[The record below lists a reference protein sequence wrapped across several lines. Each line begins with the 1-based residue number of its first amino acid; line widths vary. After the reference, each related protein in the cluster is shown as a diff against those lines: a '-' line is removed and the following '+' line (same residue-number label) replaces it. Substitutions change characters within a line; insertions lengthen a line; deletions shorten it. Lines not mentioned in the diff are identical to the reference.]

1 MTPACMRTCAL
12 LLALLTV
19 GCASVAPMTGNSG
32 RAAIP
37 AQSSQPPRTY
47 VDNIDLAGRISVRYQ
62 VNDKE
67 EALHGGFTWTQNRDR
82 TQVTLLS
89 PLGQVI
95 ALIEVDPDGATLKQG
110 GQPSRQ
116 ASDVDALVV
125 ATLGWPLPISGL
137 RDWLQGFAIDA
148 NGNRFVAQP
157 PAAEV
162 TTRDG
167 WRIGYNTWQEMRP
180 KRIDLDRRT
189 TQAGDVSIRLVIDT
203 WQ

>member
-1 MTPACMRTCAL
+1 MRTCAL
-12 LLALLTV
+12 LLALLTA
-19 GCASVAPMTGNSG
+19 GCASIVPVTGDAG
-32 RAAIP
+32 RTDSP
-37 AQSSQPPRTY
+37 TQSPQPIRSY
-47 VDNIDLAGRISVRYQ
+47 VDNIDLTGRISVRYQ
-62 VNDKE
+62 VNEKD
-67 EALHGGFTWTQNRDR
+67 EALHGGFTWTQNRDN

-95 ALIEVDPDGATLKQG
+95 ALIEVGRDGATLKQG
-110 GQPSRQ
+110 GQPPRQ
-116 ASDVDALVV
+116 AADVDSLVE

-167 WRIGYNTWQEMRP
+167 WRISYNTWEGTRP
-180 KRIDLDRRT
+180 KRIDLERRT

>member
-12 LLALLTV
+12 LLALLTA
-19 GCASVAPMTGNSG
+19 GCASIAPVTGDAG
-32 RAAIP
+32 RTGSP
-37 AQSSQPPRTY
+37 TPSSQSVRSY
-47 VDNIDLAGRISVRYQ
+47 ADNIDLTGRISVRYQ

-67 EALHGGFTWTQNRDR
+67 EALHGGFTWTQNRDN

-95 ALIEVDPDGATLKQG
+95 SLIEVGRDGATLKQG
-110 GQPSRQ
+110 GQPPRQ
-116 ASDVDALVV
+116 ATDVDALVE

-148 NGNRFVAQP
+148 NGNRFIAHP

-167 WRIGYNTWQEMRP
+167 WQIGYNTWQDMHP
-180 KRIDLDRRT
+180 KRIDLNRRT

>member
-1 MTPACMRTCAL
+1 MRTCAL
-12 LLALLTV
+12 LLALLTA
-19 GCASVAPMTGNSG
+19 GCASVAPVTDGSS
-32 RAAIP
+32 RAASP
-37 AQSSQPPRTY
+37 AESTQPTRTY
-47 VDNIDLAGRISVRYQ
+47 ADSIDLAGRISVRYQ
-62 VNDKE
+62 VNDKD

-95 ALIEVDPDGATLKQG
+95 ALIDVDPNGATLKQG
-110 GQPSRQ
+110 GQPPRQ
-116 ASDVDALVV
+116 ASDVDALVE

-148 NGNRFVAQP
+148 NGNRFIAQP

-162 TTRDG
+162 TTRDE
-167 WRIGYNTWQEMRP
+167 WRIGYNTWQDMRP

>member
-1 MTPACMRTCAL
+1 MRTCAL

>member
-1 MTPACMRTCAL
+1 MRTCAL
-12 LLALLTV
+12 LLALLTA
-19 GCASVAPMTGNSG
+19 GCASVAPVTGDAG
-32 RAAIP
+32 RTDSP
-37 AQSSQPPRTY
+37 AQAPRSY
-47 VDNIDLAGRISVRYQ
+47 ADNIDLTGRISVRYQ

-67 EALHGGFTWTQNRDR
+67 EALHGGFTWTQNRDN

-95 ALIEVDPDGATLKQG
+95 ALIEIGRDGATLKQS
-110 GQPSRQ
+110 GQPPRQ
-116 ASDVDALVV
+116 AADVDALVE

-148 NGNRFVAQP
+148 NGYRFIAQP

-162 TTRDG
+162 ATRDG
-167 WRIGYNTWQEMRP
+167 WRISYNTWQDTRP
-180 KRIDLDRRT
+180 KRVDLERRT
-189 TQAGDVSIRLVIDT
+189 PQAGDVSIRLVIDT